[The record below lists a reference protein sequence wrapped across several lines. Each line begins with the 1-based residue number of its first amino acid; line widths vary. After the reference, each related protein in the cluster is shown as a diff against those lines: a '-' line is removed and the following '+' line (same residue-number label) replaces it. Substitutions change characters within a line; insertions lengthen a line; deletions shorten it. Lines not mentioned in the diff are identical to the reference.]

1 MHVSQVEACHKVP
14 QFGGCNSPQLAG
26 CYTYLGRVGTWKV
39 GWMDVGSYCVM
50 GGEELN
56 DNYIS
61 HYSSSM

>member
-1 MHVSQVEACHKVP
+1 MP
-14 QFGGCNSPQLAG
+14 QSATVWRLQQP
-26 CYTYLGRVGTWKV
+26 TVGRLLHLPWKSWNLES
-39 GWMDVGSYCVM
+39 WMDGCRQLLCY